1 MKTDSYTKA
10 ILTVIAVALIALV
23 VQNFDV
29 VPTVTANTASNSSLS
44 NSETIDVNIV
54 SVNGRSFFGNSL
66 QVEVVNTPEVEVVN
80 IPEVEIKMPFG
91 SDGLDVNV
99 TNSEDFNC

>member
-44 NSETIDVNIV
+44 NSETMDVNIV
-54 SVNGRSFFGNSL
+54 SINGRSFFGTSL
-66 QVEVVNTPEVEVVN
+66 KVEVVNTPEVE
-80 IPEVEIKMPFG
+80 IKIPFG

-99 TNSEDFNC
+99 TNSEDFNY